1 MAKLLS
7 TASWP
12 EDGQQYPD
20 YPVEFQILLDK
31 TSGSG
36 SDPTTWFN
44 CKFLLMIQRS
54 VESEKHVLF
63 ESQAQMILRD
73 LTRLAADVKA
83 LAQQQQVSSMT
94 FVPVAPSFELWLQ
107 HLSDEQYRAII
118 WQDLAREFGGAG
130 DIAYQGVRFTT
141 NRARLMGFARGL
153 ESELQTLATA

>member
-7 TASWP
+7 TATWP
-12 EDGQQYPD
+12 EDGKQYPD
-20 YPVEFQILLDK
+20 YPAEFHIVLDK
-31 TSGSG
+31 TSVSGSG
-36 SDPTTWFN
+36 PTSWIG
-44 CKFLLMIQRS
+44 CKFLLLIQHS
-54 VESEKHVLF
+54 VEAEKSILF

-73 LTRLAADVKA
+73 LTRLATDIKSLVA
-83 LAQQQQVSSMT
+83 QQQVSTMT

-118 WQDLAREFGGAG
+118 WQDLAHEFGGAG

-153 ESELQTLATA
+153 ESELES